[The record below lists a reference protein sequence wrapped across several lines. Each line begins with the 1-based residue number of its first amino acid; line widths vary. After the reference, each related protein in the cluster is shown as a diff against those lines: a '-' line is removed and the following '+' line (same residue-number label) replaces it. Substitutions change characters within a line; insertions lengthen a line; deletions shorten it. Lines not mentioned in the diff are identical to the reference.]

1 MKIKS
6 LILAASLA
14 AFFMPAHAQQAPI
27 GIKPMTVPFQIFCAD
42 SFEFLMN
49 VLGAD
54 FGEAPVAMGYLK
66 EGDEPTTMVIFTNQ
80 KNTRSTIVIT
90 KKTKYEESACIV
102 WSGGSPSGMALSM
115 NPDPQFPPELVK
127 KEGEEL

>member
-1 MKIKS
+1 MKK
-6 LILAASLA
+6 LLLTGLLAG
-14 AFFMPAHAQQAPI
+14 FFMSAQGQQTPPP

-66 EGDEPTTMVIFTNQ
+66 EGENPTTMVWFTN
-80 KNTRSTIVIT
+80 KDNTRSTIVVT
-90 KKTKYEESACIV
+90 KKTKYDESACIL
-102 WSGGSPSGMALSM
+102 WSGGSPSGMAFSV
-115 NPDPQFPPELVK
+115 NPDPQFPS
-127 KEGEEL
+127 EEDAM

>member
-1 MKIKS
+1 VKKFA
-6 LILAASLA
+6 LILALMVS
-14 AFFMPAHAQQAPI
+14 PAYGQQAPPP

-42 SFEFLMN
+42 SFQFLMT
-49 VLGAD
+49 VLGVD

-66 EGDEPTTMVIFTNQ
+66 EGDEPTTMVIFTNE

-115 NPDPQFPPELVK
+115 NPNPDFPPEPVK
-127 KEGEEL
+127 KDGIEM

>member
-1 MKIKS
+1 MKIKA
-6 LILAASLA
+6 LILSAALA
-14 AFFMPAHAQQAPI
+14 AFFSSAHAQESPPP

-66 EGDEPTTMVIFTNQ
+66 EGKNPTTLVWFTN
-80 KNTRSTIVIT
+80 KDNTRSTLVVT
-90 KKTKYEESACIV
+90 KKTKYDESACIL
-102 WSGGSPSGMALSM
+102 WSGGSPSGMAFSV
-115 NPDPQFPPELVK
+115 NPDPQFPSQPE
-127 KEGEEL
+127 EGQM

>member
-1 MKIKS
+1 MKK
-6 LILAASLA
+6 LLLTGLLAG
-14 AFFMPAHAQQAPI
+14 FFMSAQGQQTPPP

-66 EGDEPTTMVIFTNQ
+66 EGENPTTMVWFTNQ
-80 KNTRSTIVIT
+80 DNTRSTIVVT
-90 KKTKYEESACIV
+90 KKTKYDESACIL
-102 WSGGSPSGMALSM
+102 WSGGSPSGMAFSV
-115 NPDPQFPPELVK
+115 NPDPQFPSQP
-127 KEGEEL
+127 KEDAM

>member
-1 MKIKS
+1 MKK
-6 LILAASLA
+6 LLLTGLLAG
-14 AFFMPAHAQQAPI
+14 FFMSAQGQQTPPP

-66 EGDEPTTMVIFTNQ
+66 EGENPTTMVWFTN
-80 KNTRSTIVIT
+80 KDNTRSTIVVT
-90 KKTKYEESACIV
+90 KKTKYDESACIL
-102 WSGGSPSGMALSM
+102 WSGGSPSGMAFSV
-115 NPDPQFPPELVK
+115 NPDPQFPSQP
-127 KEGEEL
+127 KEDAM

>member
-1 MKIKS
+1 MKK
-6 LILAASLA
+6 LLLTGLLAG
-14 AFFMPAHAQQAPI
+14 FFMSAQGQEAPPP

-66 EGDEPTTMVIFTNQ
+66 EGENPTTMVWFTN
-80 KNTRSTIVIT
+80 KDNTRSTIVVT
-90 KKTKYEESACIV
+90 KKTKYDESACIL
-102 WSGGSPSGMALSM
+102 WSGGSQSGMAFSV
-115 NPDPQFPPELVK
+115 NPNPQFPS
-127 KEGEEL
+127 EGDAM

>member
-1 MKIKS
+1 MKK
-6 LILAASLA
+6 LLLTGLLAG
-14 AFFMPAHAQQAPI
+14 FFMSAQGQETPPP

-66 EGDEPTTMVIFTNQ
+66 EGENPTTMVWFTN
-80 KNTRSTIVIT
+80 KDNTRSTIVIT
-90 KKTKYEESACIV
+90 KKTKYKESACIV
-102 WSGGSPSGMALSM
+102 WSGGSDESRMAFSV
-115 NPDPQFPPELVK
+115 NPDPQFPSQP
-127 KEGEEL
+127 KEDAM

>member
-1 MKIKS
+1 MKALTLALA
-6 LILAASLA
+6 LIASPALAQSP
-14 AFFMPAHAQQAPI
+14 PA
-27 GIKPMTVPFQIFCAD
+27 GIKPVVVRMQLFCAD

-66 EGDEPTTMVIFTNQ
+66 EGENPTTMVWFTNE

-90 KKTKYEESACIV
+90 KKTKYDESACIV
-102 WSGGSPSGMALSM
+102 WSGGSDESRMAFSV
-115 NPDPQFPPELVK
+115 NPDPQFPPEP
-127 KEGEEL
+127 KEKGVEI

>member
-1 MKIKS
+1 MKK
-6 LILAASLA
+6 LLLTGLLAG
-14 AFFMPAHAQQAPI
+14 FFMPVHAQQAPI

-66 EGDEPTTMVIFTNQ
+66 EGDEPTTMVIFTNE

-102 WSGGSPSGMALSM
+102 WSGSSPSSMALSM
-115 NPDPQFPPELVK
+115 NPNPDFPPEPVK
-127 KEGEEL
+127 KDGEEM